1 MNPILIK
8 NYDATA
14 AVNPYRFV
22 KPGANDY
29 EVIQA
34 AAATD
39 LIIGATMELG
49 VSANDITKGKT
60 RLDVMHIG
68 IAEIE
73 LGGNVTRGQKL
84 TSDANGK
91 GVAAAPGAGTN
102 NSIGGTALVS
112 GVSGDIIPVLLTI
125 GSLQG

>member
-8 NYDATA
+8 NYVATA

-49 VSANDITKGKT
+49 VSADDITKGKN

-84 TSDANGK
+84 TSDASGK

-112 GVSGDIIPVLLTI
+112 GVAGDTIPVLLTI

>member
-22 KPGANDY
+22 KPGSNDY
-29 EVIQA
+29 EVVQA

-39 LIIGATMELG
+39 LIIGASMELG
-49 VSANDITKGKT
+49 VSADDITKGKT
-60 RLDVMHIG
+60 RLDVMKIG

-73 LGGNVTRGQKL
+73 LGGPVTRGKKL

-91 GVAAAPGAGTN
+91 GVAANPAAGSN
-102 NSIGGTALVS
+102 VSIGGVAEVS
-112 GVSGDIIPVLLTI
+112 GVAGDIIPVLLTI
-125 GSLQG
+125 GTMKG